1 MLKNRIPLFILMFGL
16 SLSSISCAAENCA
29 YNDNAISELSF
40 SDNKSVALYQL
51 SSKKNEVKG
60 VLSNGN
66 LFSVKYWSCNH
77 YGKHLFMIIGPEMQ
91 SIPDK
96 FNSQVMYLGGI
107 SLSEAE
113 LNFLAKEIKNKPLK
127 LSDLPI
133 KLNIT
138 SDEFSE
144 FYIQIGVAGEAI
156 YIEIKLYKG

>member
-1 MLKNRIPLFILMFGL
+1 MLKNSIPFFILVFGL
-16 SLSSISCAAENCA
+16 SLSSISCAAKNCV
-29 YNDNAISELSF
+29 YHDDAISEQSF
-40 SDNKSVALYQL
+40 SDNKSIALYQL
-51 SSKKNEVKG
+51 FSEKKEVKG

-77 YGKHLFMIIGPEMQ
+77 YGKHSFMIIGPEMQ

-96 FNSQVMYLGGI
+96 LNSQVMYLGNI
-107 SLSEAE
+107 SLSDTE
-113 LNFLAKEIKNKPLK
+113 LNLLAKEIKNKVLK

-133 KLNIT
+133 RLNIT

-144 FYIQIGVAGEAI
+144 FYIQIGIAGEAI